1 MPKLKVGSLKDEIS
15 AEDCPRE
22 LAEAYPGKYN
32 KNNLGGSTQTK
43 QEYKKKAVQDWVANF
58 GDKNSYQNTSLAN
71 KTRYLVLHLKNL
83 NVKYKEAQKL
93 LVEAE
98 VEEKK
103 EDREKEEK
111 EREECCEGDENR
123 GQEYSVGEKSGAN
136 EGGEGE
142 MEETG
147 ELPEV
152 VQSTVDEDMMDFE
165 DEVEAG
171 RNIDFEDKQNSKE
184 ASEESDSDD
193 DCIVKRRVNNFDSK
207 STWQKR
213 ASINF
218 ELKKYM
224 EKTDIEL
231 FESDLKVPEF
241 VEKSKKYKK
250 RKLQYIEQKVNSYEN
265 SQEIL
270 ENFSQ
275 APSLIEEALR
285 RRLVHLTNQEKSARL
300 LVKTLSD
307 TLARLK
313 LTPGREARKQEL
325 TILAAVSHH
334 RWGAPALQCNTSWRQ
349 DKEAREMKVRL
360 LTGADQVLTPSE
372 KPKRQIYPVSVEK
385 VAEKHWMDTTI
396 PEPAVKRRMKRKE
409 KTLGEG
415 EQVKEIVPTR
425 WQHLSM
431 KEQYSNFKEVCKNE
445 VKEELTKQAEED
457 RAKVEKRPD
466 SEDKARRLEM
476 LENLPS
482 KFPGEKWYKEQ
493 MPPEVKPLCD
503 HTTGLCRVCEAAQLN
518 YNSLAKT
525 LKRLCSCGT
534 RMCSK
539 WVCLCKREGE
549 EEDREEGVCSC
560 SCYCDQCQNCQVNCD
575 G

>member
-22 LAEAYPGKYN
+22 LAEAYPGKFN

-396 PEPAVKRRMKRKE
+396 P
-409 KTLGEG
+409 
-415 EQVKEIVPTR
+415 
-425 WQHLSM
+425 
-431 KEQYSNFKEVCKNE
+431 
-445 VKEELTKQAEED
+445 
-457 RAKVEKRPD
+457 
-466 SEDKARRLEM
+466 
-476 LENLPS
+476 
-482 KFPGEKWYKEQ
+482 
-493 MPPEVKPLCD
+493 
-503 HTTGLCRVCEAAQLN
+503 
-518 YNSLAKT
+518 
-525 LKRLCSCGT
+525 
-534 RMCSK
+534 
-539 WVCLCKREGE
+539 
-549 EEDREEGVCSC
+549 
-560 SCYCDQCQNCQVNCD
+560 
-575 G
+575 